1 MTRTTWALL
10 AVLLATSPAI
20 SYFKYQRQIG
30 AASARGQQYAV
41 VDETVWRHALPNLD
55 DLRLYAAAQEIP
67 YARRTMSGSLMTE
80 QKTVRLLQP
89 GTVGAKTQFLLD
101 MAGVSEYDRIALAVG
116 TKNYV
121 AHARVEGQDDSH
133 GKQWVNLGMATL
145 FDLSEEK
152 LGRNSTLQ
160 IPVSTYKYL
169 RVTIDGLVKPSD
181 IRGAS
186 AGIERAQ
193 EAVWRDL
200 GSEPKQTQEGKNT
213 ILTFAVPE
221 NVPVERVTLAID
233 PAQSNFQREMEMQA
247 GKDSTAGS
255 GEISRIH
262 MQRNGQ
268 KIDVEQTWLTLR
280 TTGRGELRAVIHN
293 GDDAPLRITRARLQQ
308 YERRIYF
315 DSDAGA
321 SLGLYY
327 GDDKLNAPVYDYA
340 KLFQADASAAQ
351 LQLGSEEAN
360 TGYTR
365 RPDDRPWSE
374 RHPAVLWAA
383 ILAAVAILGGLAVRS
398 IKGAAS

>member
-1 MTRTTWALL
+1 MMKTAWGFLF
-10 AVLLATSPAI
+10 VILATSPAI
-20 SYFKYQRQIG
+20 SYFKYERQIG
-30 AASARGQQYAV
+30 AASATGQHYAV
-41 VDETVWRHALPNLD
+41 VDETVWQHALPNLD
-55 DLRLYAAAQEIP
+55 DLRLYASGQEIP
-67 YARRTMSGSLMTE
+67 YARRTMSGSLKTE
-80 QKTVRLLQP
+80 QKMVRLLQP

-101 MAGVSEYDRIALAVG
+101 MAGVPEYDRITLAVG

-121 AHARVEGQDDSH
+121 AHARVDGQDDSH
-133 GKQWVNLGMATL
+133 GKQWANLGTTTL

-169 RVTIDGLVKPSD
+169 RVTIDGFVKPSD

-200 GSEPKQTQEGKNT
+200 ASEPKQTQEGKDT

-221 NVPVERVTLAID
+221 NVPVERVMLAID
-233 PAQSNFQREMEMQA
+233 TAQSNFQREMEMQA
-247 GKDSTAGS
+247 GKDSTAGA

-268 KIDVEQTWLTLR
+268 RIDVEQTWLTLHS
-280 TTGRGELRAVIHN
+280 TGRGELRAVIHN

-327 GDDKLNAPVYDYA
+327 GDGKLNAPVYDYA

-351 LQLGSEEAN
+351 LQLGAEEAN
-360 TGYTR
+360 AGYAG

-383 ILAAVAILGGLAVRS
+383 ILAAVAILGGIAVRS
-398 IKGAAS
+398 IQGAAA

>member
-20 SYFKYQRQIG
+20 SYFKYQRQMG
-30 AASARGQQYAV
+30 AASATGQHYAV
-41 VDETVWRHALPNLD
+41 VDEAVWQHALPNLD
-55 DLRLYAAAQEIP
+55 DLRLYAAGQEIP
-67 YARRTMSGSLMTE
+67 YARRTMWGSLKAE

-89 GTVGAKTQFLLD
+89 GTVGGKTQFLLE
-101 MAGVSEYDRIALAVG
+101 MAGVPEYDRITLAVG

-121 AHARVEGQDDSH
+121 AHARVDGQDDSH
-133 GKQWVNLGMATL
+133 GKQWANLGTTTL

-181 IRGAS
+181 IRGAT

-200 GSEPKQTQEGKNT
+200 ASEPKQTQEGKDT

-221 NVPVERVTLAID
+221 NVPVERVMLAID

-247 GKDSTAGS
+247 GNDSAAGA

-268 KIDVEQTWLTLR
+268 RIDVDETWLTLR
-280 TTGRGELRAVIHN
+280 TAGHGELRAVIHN
-293 GDDAPLRITRARLQQ
+293 GDDVPLRITRARLQQ

-351 LQLGSEEAN
+351 LRLGAEEAN
-360 TGYTR
+360 ARYSG

-383 ILAAVAILGGLAVRS
+383 ILATVAILGGIAVRS

>member
-20 SYFKYQRQIG
+20 SYFKYQRQMG
-30 AASARGQQYAV
+30 AASATGQHYAV
-41 VDETVWRHALPNLD
+41 VDEAVWQHALPNLD
-55 DLRLYAAAQEIP
+55 DLRLYAAGQEIP
-67 YARRTMSGSLMTE
+67 YARRTMWGSLKAV

-89 GTVGAKTQFLLD
+89 GTVGGKTQFLLE
-101 MAGVSEYDRIALAVG
+101 MAGVPEYDRITLAVG

-121 AHARVEGQDDSH
+121 AHARVDGQDDSH
-133 GKQWVNLGMATL
+133 GKQWANLGTTTL

-181 IRGAS
+181 IRGAT

-200 GSEPKQTQEGKNT
+200 ASEPKQTQEGKDT

-221 NVPVERVTLAID
+221 NVPVERVMLAID

-247 GKDSTAGS
+247 GNDSAAGA

-268 KIDVEQTWLTLR
+268 RIDVEQTWLTLR

-293 GDDAPLRITRARLQQ
+293 GDDVPLRITRARLQQ

-351 LQLGSEEAN
+351 LRLGAEEAN
-360 TGYTR
+360 ARYSG

-383 ILAAVAILGGLAVRS
+383 ILATVAILGGIAVRS